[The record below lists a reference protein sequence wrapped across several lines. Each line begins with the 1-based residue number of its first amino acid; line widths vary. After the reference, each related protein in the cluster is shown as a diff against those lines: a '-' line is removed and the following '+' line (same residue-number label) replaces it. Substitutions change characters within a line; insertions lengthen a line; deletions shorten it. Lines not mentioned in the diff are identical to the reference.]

1 MMEQDSSHHDD
12 FESVKLASISNNG
25 KILILGLKDDNWVLN
40 TILKKKFDESTK
52 NLNESHKTNEFL
64 KAKLMNLIQDNIAF
78 KERIRESQ
86 LLSDQERFDRTLM
99 GKNIDSMIDVI
110 TILRAKM
117 KLVDEEKAHLEEE
130 LIKLTQS

>member
-1 MMEQDSSHHDD
+1 MMEEDSSYHDD
-12 FESVKLASISNNG
+12 FESAKLASISNNG

-40 TILKKKFDESTK
+40 TRLKKKFDESTK
-52 NLNESHKTNEFL
+52 NLNELHKTNEFL

-86 LLSDQERFDRTLM
+86 VLSDQERFDRNMM

-117 KLVDEEKAHLEEE
+117 KIVDEEKAHLEAE